1 MNQKGFTLVEIL
13 AAVAILA
20 ILSGIA
26 VGAVSRYLQKA
37 RTTAYERIM
46 ESSKEGISNKIV
58 QENHFCSND
67 DVASNDC
74 KFKIE
79 DMENED
85 YIESLEDPAKKGTSC
100 SGEIRAWVKDP
111 TQDIVE
117 YSYKLELKCANYEKT
132 VCWGLAD
139 TSGCD
144 IIK

>member
-58 QENHFCSND
+58 QENHYCLDAD
-67 DVASNDC
+67 DC
-74 KFKIE
+74 IFKIE
-79 DMENED
+79 DLED
-85 YIESLEDPAKKGTSC
+85 QGYIESLEDPAKRGTSC
-100 SGEIRAWVKDP
+100 TGEISAWVTDTTK
-111 TQDIVE
+111 DIVE
-117 YSYKLELKCANYEKT
+117 YSYKLELECANYEKS
-132 VCWGLAD
+132 VCWN